1 MTGSVPERPLLAP
14 WYRLV
19 ESDGRLLLEHGQSVV
34 VLEGAAVER
43 LLPHLLRLL
52 DGTRTVDQLV
62 ERLGAAARPA
72 IEHALETLASTG
84 LVVEGPAATAPD
96 VGSTAHAFAA
106 AYRLTPARVAE
117 RLRTAVV
124 GVVGDA
130 IAGVEIARL
139 LQAGGVGRIRRSAWD
154 QGDEIDLAV
163 VTPTAGEVPLLR
175 SWNRSA
181 LSAGTPWLP
190 VRPFDGRLGAVGPL
204 VLPGES
210 CCYECLLLRRAA
222 NLEYGDDLA
231 LIEAAPLTATVD
243 PAFEAL
249 VVALAA
255 HVILRWIAGHDR
267 TVPGV
272 LYAVE
277 LQPLPAITEHDVL
290 RVPRC
295 PVCSPAERSAPVL
308 PWHAAEVA

>member
-1 MTGSVPERPLLAP
+1 MTASVPDRPLLAP

-34 VLEGAAVER
+34 ALEGAAVHT

-52 DGTRTVDQLV
+52 DGTRTVDELV
-62 ERLGAAARPA
+62 DRLGAAARPA
-72 IEHALETLASTG
+72 IEHALETLTLKG
-84 LVVEGPAATAPD
+84 LVVEGPDVTAPD
-96 VGSTAHAFAA
+96 VEPTAHAFAA
-106 AYRLTPARVAE
+106 AYGLAPSRVAD
-117 RLRTAVV
+117 RLRAAVV

-130 IAGVEIARL
+130 IAGAEIARL
-139 LQAGGVGRIRRSAWD
+139 LLAAGVGQIRRCAWD
-154 QGDEIDLAV
+154 QADEIDLAV
-163 VTPTAGEVPLLR
+163 VAPAAREVPLLR
-175 SWNRSA
+175 SWNRTA
-181 LSAGTPWLP
+181 LAVGTPWLP

-204 VLPGES
+204 VIPGES
-210 CCYECLLLRRAA
+210 CCYECFLLRRAA
-222 NLEYGDDLA
+222 NLEYGDDLP
-231 LIEAAPLTATVD
+231 LIEAAPLAATAD

-255 HVILRWIAGHDR
+255 HLVLRWIAGHDG

-277 LQPLPAITEHDVL
+277 VQPLPAITEHGVL

-295 PVCSPAERSAPVL
+295 PACSPAERSAPVL